1 MAKSAAQK
9 NLELQE
15 ELDEANERIEELEEH
30 IRTGADLLH
39 IEDLE
44 DALEE
49 AESEEDDEEEGN

>member
-49 AESEEDDEEEGN
+49 AESEEDHEEEGD